1 MPANEALRVCLEVAR
16 LFERLEIPYVVGGSL
31 ASSLH
36 GIPRSTNDADLAA
49 ELREKDVR
57 LLVQALEG
65 RYYVDEDRV
74 RDAITRKASFNVI
87 ELATMFKVDIF
98 VLGSGPLDQ
107 EELARRKRF
116 TLPESGDEIDIASA
130 EDTILQ
136 KLHWYR
142 LGRGVSDRQWQDLLG
157 VLQVQGHR
165 LDRNYLKHGAELLGV
180 QDLLERALREGGLE
194 GESGRRAGNDAGP
207 PEP

>member
-1 MPANEALRVCLEVAR
+1 MPANDALRVCLEVAR
-16 LFERLEIPYVVGGSL
+16 LLERLEIPYVVGGSL
-31 ASSLH
+31 ASSFH

-49 ELREKDVR
+49 KLQEKDVR

-65 RYYVDEDRV
+65 RYYVDEERV
-74 RDAITRKASFNVI
+74 RDAVRRRASFNVI

-98 VLGSGPLDQ
+98 VLGSGPLDH

-116 TLPESGDEIDIASA
+116 TLPDSGDEIDIASA
-130 EDTILQ
+130 EDTVLQ

-165 LDRNYLKHGAELLGV
+165 LDREYLRKGADLLGV
-180 QDLLERALREGGLE
+180 HDLLERALEEGGLGE
-194 GESGRRAGNDAGP
+194 ESGGDREDD
-207 PEP
+207 